1 MLNNPTLMQSAKS
14 RLRNYTT
21 NDPDS
26 STKTVRKKKT
36 ERTKEGAPTRLKR
49 LNRHIN

>member
-26 STKTVRKKKT
+26 STKTVREKT
-36 ERTKEGAPTRLKR
+36 REREREQRKEHL
-49 LNRHIN
+49 